1 MTRMPTG
8 IVSLVILFILLAG
21 WESYVRIA
29 EVSSF
34 ILPPPSDIA
43 VGWVKGLGTSRLWFH
58 TWITVRETMF
68 GFFFAVV
75 LGVSLGAIMGKN
87 RWLERVL
94 NPFVVASQIIP
105 KVVLVPL
112 FIVWFGFGA
121 TPKVVIAAL
130 LAFFPIL
137 VNTVLGFKSID
148 RSYREVMMSIDAK
161 PWHTFSELEIR
172 SALPYILTGME
183 LGIVLSIIGAVVGE
197 FLGGNEGLGA
207 LAVRE
212 MNSFNTVALFAAI
225 VQLSVMGFIF
235 YAALSACRR
244 LLVPWHESAKR
255 D

>member
-1 MTRMPTG
+1 MTRIPTW
-8 IVSLVILFILLAG
+8 IFSLLLLIILLVV
-21 WESYVRIA
+21 WEGYVRIA
-29 EVSSF
+29 EVSKF
-34 ILPPPSDIA
+34 ILPPPSEIM
-43 VGWVKGLGTSRLWFH
+43 VGWYEALWTQKLWYH
-58 TWITVRETMF
+58 TWVTVHETLL

-75 LGVSLGAIMGKN
+75 LGVGLGAIMGKN

-94 NPFVVASQIIP
+94 NPFVIASQIIP

-121 TPKVVIAAL
+121 APKVVIAAM

-137 VNTVLGFKSID
+137 VNTVLGFKSIE
-148 RSYREVMMSIDAK
+148 RSHREVMISLNASPRYM
-161 PWHTFSELEIR
+161 FSELDFR

-207 LAVRE
+207 MAVRE

-225 VQLSVMGFIF
+225 MQLSAVGFVF
-235 YAALSACRR
+235 YAGLTACRR
-244 LLVPWHESAKR
+244 FLIPWHASARSK
-255 D
+255 